1 MRSASATLVDILRSH
16 AADQA
21 DIRAFTFLD
30 DKGAESET
38 LTYLELDRKARAI
51 AARLQEHS
59 ARGAP
64 VLLLYPPGL
73 EFIAAFFGCLYAG
86 ALAVPAYPPR
96 PNQFGAR

>member
-1 MRSASATLVDILRSH
+1 MRSEPETLVELLRSR
-16 AADQA
+16 AVDQA
-21 DIRAFTFLD
+21 DVRAFTFLD

-51 AARLQEHS
+51 AAHLQRCG
-59 ARGAP
+59 ARGTP
-64 VLLLYPPGL
+64 VLLLYPPSL

-96 PNQFGAR
+96 PNQ